1 MPPVTHIHTIC
12 CGIRQPPRVVTRSPP
27 RIRPCSCLHVSC
39 KARSAFW
46 SPRAFRS
53 GAGHCSFEGGGRQ
66 RADGSVKFQL
76 TLRLETYGIIVCCSE
91 ALPASPDVVSP
102 SYLTGRGPKS
112 DLNGSPQNT
121 AGVLKLPFPR
131 WKSAQGDPEGG
142 AAGDLA
148 LGQGTGGPLSHRVP
162 SWTPYPHA
170 AAGYGSRSLAAAAQR
185 GHYLKGTQPDCQER
199 SASRSSQC
207 ACARRERLLPSQCFP
222 RLS

>member
-76 TLRLETYGIIVCCSE
+76 TLRLETYGITVCCSE
-91 ALPASPDVVSP
+91 ALPASPDVKPVPEARQSRSP
-102 SYLTGRGPKS
+102 PWQCLG
-112 DLNGSPQNT
+112 
-121 AGVLKLPFPR
+121 
-131 WKSAQGDPEGG
+131 GG
-142 AAGDLA
+142 ALRLRPDISTGST
-148 LGQGTGGPLSHRVP
+148 GTSPDARSRKGPTRMRKPQAESGG
-162 SWTPYPHA
+162 
-170 AAGYGSRSLAAAAQR
+170 
-185 GHYLKGTQPDCQER
+185 
-199 SASRSSQC
+199 SST
-207 ACARRERLLPSQCFP
+207 PSQPQTCPDAFGSAVNRRHFSAP
-222 RLS
+222 QKLHADCEKEMLDGGVPETTVRVSFDFSCLEMVRELWMWNVE